1 MRGKSVREP
10 GMNQEETI
18 TDMKTVL
25 LVTLIITT
33 FLKTHLSA
41 QTTTPSA
48 EDFLYAIRE
57 VETGNCYDAPTG
69 SCGEEGAY
77 QFKNSVWAQHTN
89 VSFHEVHT
97 HYSDTVALAHYHWI
111 IKRLK
116 HAHITP
122 SISKIAA
129 AWNCGVTAVI
139 RGKIPHSTK
148 DYAERVSNLALD
160 HAKNRMLET
169 YADNR

>member
-1 MRGKSVREP
+1 
-10 GMNQEETI
+10 
-18 TDMKTVL
+18 MKTVL
-25 LVTLIITT
+25 LVTLLIITLLT
-33 FLKTHLSA
+33 PHLNA
-41 QTTTPSA
+41 QTTTPTA

-77 QFKNSVWAQHTN
+77 QFKKSVWSQHTH
-89 VSFHEVHT
+89 VSFSEVHT
-97 HYSDTVALAHYHWI
+97 HYSDQVALAHYHWI

-116 HAHITP
+116 NAHITP
-122 SISKIAA
+122 SITKIAS

-148 DYAERVSNLALD
+148 DYAERVNNLALD
-160 HAKNRMLET
+160 HAQNRLQET
-169 YADNR
+169 YALSR